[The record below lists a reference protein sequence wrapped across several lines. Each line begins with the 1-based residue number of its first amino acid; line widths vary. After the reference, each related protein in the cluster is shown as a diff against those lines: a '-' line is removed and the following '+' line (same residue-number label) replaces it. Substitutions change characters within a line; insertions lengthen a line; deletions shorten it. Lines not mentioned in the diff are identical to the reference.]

1 MKNKLILTSILLMGL
16 AGSALAFSIFG
27 GPPISVMTL
36 TQIAA
41 STPTYTGQPVVC
53 SNCATANGGLGA
65 MCISTEATTA
75 QNAFIFAAS
84 TQTTTATCK

>member
-1 MKNKLILTSILLMGL
+1 MKRLFLAFGLLAGF
-16 AGSALAFSIFG
+16 AGSAMALSIFG

-36 TQIAA
+36 TQVAA
-41 STPTYTGQPVVC
+41 STPTYVGQPVVC

-65 MCISTEATTA
+65 LCISTEATTA

-84 TQTTTATCK
+84 SQTATATCK